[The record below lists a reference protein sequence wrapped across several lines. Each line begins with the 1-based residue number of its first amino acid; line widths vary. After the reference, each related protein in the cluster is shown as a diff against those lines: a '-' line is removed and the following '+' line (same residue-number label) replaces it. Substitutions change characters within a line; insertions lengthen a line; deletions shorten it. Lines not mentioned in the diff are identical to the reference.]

1 MHGHVKILLPM
12 LLALASCQSPP
23 TKAPPGPAATVAPV
37 PRVTGAARRFSI
49 DAEHSIIIVR
59 VYRAGAFAS
68 LGHNHIIA
76 LRGLTGEILQ
86 REPVERSSVSINI
99 PVGEITVDDSELR
112 AVEGE
117 DFAASIPES
126 ARVGTRGNLRGDGV
140 LDMAQ
145 YPNIV
150 VRSSTIAQQGEVLRI
165 SATVEIR
172 GQSRTIEVPI
182 TLKRNGGQLLATGEL
197 LLTQSALGLKPFSVM
212 LGALQ
217 VADEMS
223 LHFLLTARPQAG
235 APG

>member
-1 MHGHVKILLPM
+1 MRAAVKILLPV

-23 TKAPPGPAATVAPV
+23 TKQPPLSIPNVTPAPAQA
-37 PRVTGAARRFSI
+37 GAAQRFSI

-59 VYRAGAFAS
+59 VYRAGTFAS

-86 REPVERSSVSINI
+86 RDPFERSSVSVNI

-112 AVEGE
+112 AVEGA
-117 DFAASIPES
+117 DFAASVPES

-145 YPNIV
+145 FPNIV
-150 VRSSTIAQQGEVLRI
+150 LRSTTIAQQGEALRI
-165 SATVEIR
+165 SAMVEIR
-172 GQSRTIEVPI
+172 GQSQTIEVPV
-182 TLKRNGGQLLATGEL
+182 TLKRDGDQLLASGEL